1 MALTLADLQAGL
13 FAETPAASFAGSPED
28 HLERL
33 FDAIRTSLSD
43 GGGRDAILSQI
54 QAFPAGRVCLSVVV
68 MPGQ

>member
-13 FAETPAASFAGSPED
+13 FAETPAASFADSPED

-33 FDAIRTSLSD
+33 FDAIRTSLS
-43 GGGRDAILSQI
+43 GGGRDAILSQL
-54 QAFPAGRVCLSVVV
+54 QAFPAGRVCVSVVV